1 MKFSALSKLAE
12 KEGISTKQIDDAMET
27 DSPKKALIELLKPKA
42 EKAAAAEVD
51 EAESCSAEP
60 VEGDDAG
67 SCGGAEEEGP
77 EELEPTAWDPEGAGG
92 WHLGPMPPAGLGEKC
107 TIEKMSCKDLMTNNA
122 VQAMWQRNEPL
133 ILTDCEDVGSN
144 NPFARLKPDLVRD
157 KLKAKFAEEKVVLEP
172 AIPGPWGKDGGVFDM
187 KKATGGPNAKVQ
199 RADFEKFVQFLEQP
213 LEVRSGSI
221 ASPQS
226 SGSPL
231 TARVLSAASR
241 SGALLRGAQ
250 PEPGGEGGARF

>member
-27 DSPKKALIELLKPKA
+27 DSPKKALIALLKP
-42 EKAAAAEVD
+42 KAAAAEVD

-67 SCGGAEEEGP
+67 SCGGAGEEGP

-107 TIEKMSCKDLMTNNA
+107 TIEKVSCKDLMTNNA

-133 ILTDCEDVGSN
+133 ILTDCEDVGSD

-213 LEVRSGSI
+213 LEVRLKSI
-221 ASPQS
+221 ASS
-226 SGSPL
+226 HHDL

-250 PEPGGEGGARF
+250 PQPGGESGARF